1 MIPNNL
7 IDTKL
12 AGLSEQERQQALKIL
27 KDFYAGSSKS
37 LNELLYKDYE
47 EIPVDIHTFLHDPK
61 YLGKGLTDEEG
72 RFTLFPYWENFLKEI
87 YPDPLKPAI
96 YNTVGLTG
104 GIGLGK
110 STEAVIIGLY
120 ELYRMLCLRDPYIYY
135 GLQPIDLITFA
146 VMNITLDAAKSVAWD
161 KMQNLIQ
168 SSSWFMDRGTLTK
181 SDVPEWKPPKG
192 IELIAGSQTRH
203 IIGRAVYWC
212 LDGDTVIKTSDGEFK
227 IKDLEDKPIRVYNL
241 SSDGDVLLSDLC
253 TVKMTGRFSEA
264 YDIELEDGSIM
275 RCTPNHRF
283 MLKDGTY
290 KEAKDLTLDDEL
302 MDFAF

>member
-135 GLQPIDLITFA
+135 GLQPID
-146 VMNITLDAAKSVAWD
+146 
-161 KMQNLIQ
+161 